1 MINSWVYE
9 MAQKQK
15 FEVHLSKNISCERLQ
30 SEIKQEKT
38 LLDLN
43 ILKGGNITVGTSS
56 INGLNE
62 H

>member
-15 FEVHLSKNISCERLQ
+15 FQVHLSKNISCERLQ

-43 ILKGGNITVGTSS
+43 ILKGVILQLVH
-56 INGLNE
+56 L
-62 H
+62 